1 MLYSFIVQWTG
12 QVATNDQMGVRI
24 PLKLQNGRVI
34 KLALDLVLKTSGTE
48 RYGDR
53 YLTLPQKGKIRAVWT
68 KLGGFEN
75 RRP

>member
-1 MLYSFIVQWTG
+1 M
-12 QVATNDQMGVRI
+12 DRI
-24 PLKLQNGRVI
+24 GRYERSDGGSNPSGTTNGRVI

-53 YLTLPQKGKIRAVWT
+53 YLTLPLKGKIRAVWT